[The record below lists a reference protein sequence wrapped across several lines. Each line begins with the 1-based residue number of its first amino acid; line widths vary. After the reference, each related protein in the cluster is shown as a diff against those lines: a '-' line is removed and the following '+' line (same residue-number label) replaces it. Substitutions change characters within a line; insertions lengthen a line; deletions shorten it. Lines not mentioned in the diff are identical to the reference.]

1 MASRGFCSRFRSEVS
16 IAMASL
22 LGVPTAAATGQSTLS
37 KMATFDLQ
45 WMGLFLLAG
54 GFPLPPLSYLG
65 FAGLNLYAAGS
76 MTYFGV
82 KAGLQAM
89 LVLANT
95 YLSAYYPKLWWL
107 GYLLILNPWYVF
119 DIVQMFSP
127 AFEKDGFKVP
137 FLHTPIGHGGKG
149 KMTPALLALAIGA
162 MSAGAYSLVNILPT
176 ELQAAYKPILNS
188 AFVTVGTVATVA
200 GGGVTS
206 MLVLPQ
212 AMASLK
218 SSMAEA
224 GTAMAAATPAPAP
237 SGAQTGGGADPIPS
251 LNEVA
256 DKIMNGSLNKLQT
269 GGGSEDV
276 GAKIFLGTLA
286 VAALGGISLALIR
299 SKAVSTG

>member
-1 MASRGFCSRFRSEVS
+1 
-16 IAMASL
+16 
-22 LGVPTAAATGQSTLS
+22 
-37 KMATFDLQ
+37 
-45 WMGLFLLAG
+45 
-54 GFPLPPLSYLG
+54 
-65 FAGLNLYAAGS
+65 
-76 MTYFGV
+76 
-82 KAGLQAM
+82 
-89 LVLANT
+89 
-95 YLSAYYPKLWWL
+95 
-107 GYLLILNPWYVF
+107 
-119 DIVQMFSP
+119 
-127 AFEKDGFKVP
+127 
-137 FLHTPIGHGGKG
+137 
-149 KMTPALLALAIGA
+149 MTPALLALAVGA

-212 AMASLK
+212 AMSSLK

-237 SGAQTGGGADPIPS
+237 APAPSGAQTGGGVDPVPS

-256 DKIMNGSLNKLQT
+256 DKIMNGSLNKVQA
-269 GGGSEDV
+269 GGGSEEV

>member
-1 MASRGFCSRFRSEVS
+1 
-16 IAMASL
+16 
-22 LGVPTAAATGQSTLS
+22 
-37 KMATFDLQ
+37 
-45 WMGLFLLAG
+45 MGLFLLAG
-54 GFPLPPLSYLG
+54 GFPLPPFSYLG

-89 LVLANT
+89 LVLADT
-95 YLSAYYPKLWWL
+95 YIKAYYPKLWWL

-137 FLHTPIGHGGKG
+137 FLHTPIGNGGKG
-149 KMTPALLALAIGA
+149 KMTPALLALAVGA

-224 GTAMAAATPAPAP
+224 GTAMAAATPAPTPA
-237 SGAQTGGGADPIPS
+237 SGAQTGGGTDPIPS

-256 DKIMNGSLNKLQT
+256 DKIMNGSLNKVQA
-269 GGGSEDV
+269 GGGEDV

-299 SKAVSTG
+299 SKAVSTE